1 MILKL
6 LSGGLDLGLATLGG
20 TGGLRAGWRGWPAG
34 LLAGILLVAGGFSS
48 PAQWLTQTNVI
59 VPGWSAVYFNVDAS
73 SQTLDSLVGFNPG
86 CPIDQIWLWKTLPGT
101 AQYISSPAAP
111 LAGNGQWLTYYRP
124 SAGLVSSLSA
134 LTANGACLVHSSA
147 TTNFIWK
154 VQGQPVPPSYV
165 WDNTGLN
172 FIGFSTPYAN
182 PPTFENFLAP
192 APLLAAGVQ
201 LYDYVGGPFSAQNP
215 AQVFSVYT
223 TPVTRG
229 HAYWVADT
237 NINNTYFGPFSVNL
251 PDPSGLDFGS
261 SGGQFTFHLLNVTS
275 NALTISV
282 RLLPSETPPYGQ
294 TNIVGPPPLLVEGAL
309 NATNLTYGFTALATT
324 DTASTTNSF
333 SWTLP
338 SGGQPGSDVAVVL
351 GVNRFALTNGPAGSL
366 YAGILQFTDSLGLS
380 EVDVPVSANAANNAG
395 LWVGNAS
402 VSQVGSYL
410 KSYATNQDGSLM
422 SSAVTNQVYATN
434 GLPFITTNLVISS
447 SITTNQTVEFYNVT
461 NLVVNSYGTNHVAIV
476 TNGYVVTTNLIINT
490 YVLTNLVITSTVTNF
505 FNNGSNIVWQ
515 SASTTNLSSSAFAIT
530 NLVAGTNQIAA
541 MKTNN
546 TPVVITNLVVNYF
559 AITNQVVTNGPFM
572 GPVTNFA
579 FSFPTLTNYT
589 VTTNLAYNVL
599 VTNVL
604 VLTTATNFVLA
615 TNYATTNFTITA
627 YVSTNYVPTNTAL
640 AIITNGPDEIV
651 INPQVNNYSVAAE
664 LDLNYNT
671 NYYVISNN
679 FGLVPGATNYL
690 GSTTNQLSGITA
702 ATNTVTT
709 TNYAI
714 TILAISTNAAYL
726 ITTNL
731 LVTGYS
737 NYVVTAVNTNLGA
750 VPVPFPLRLIIF
762 DDGTNSSL
770 LQRVYYGCQNGGTN
784 LVVATTQSA
793 LDPTQ
798 LGTARRISAAHMPW
812 TAANNPIPF
821 SGLLDLGGTL
831 TASFYEDYGD
841 QAANPFLHTYHPD
854 HNNLDLTKSPPQELP
869 VGSQSFDISRQI
881 TLTVAPNTSDFLSL
895 TAGNTSLAGTY
906 QETVT
911 LTGLGGATRSFSSAG
926 TFSLTRISPIATLTT
941 Q

>member
-6 LSGGLDLGLATLGG
+6 LSGVLDLGLAALGG
-20 TGGLRAGWRGWPAG
+20 AGRRRAGWRYRSAG
-34 LLAGILLVAGGFSS
+34 LLAGILLVAGGLSS
-48 PAQWLTQTNVI
+48 PAQWLTQTNVV
-59 VPGWSAVYFNVDAS
+59 VPGWSAIYFNVDAS
-73 SQTLDSLVGFNPG
+73 SQTLDSLVGFNLG

-101 AQYISSPAAP
+101 AQYVSSPAVP

-134 LTANGACLVHSSA
+134 LAPNSAFLVHSSA

-182 PPTFENFLAP
+182 PPTFENFLAQ

-215 AQVFSVYT
+215 APVYSLYT

-229 HAYWVADT
+229 QAYWVEDT

-251 PDPSGLDFGS
+251 PDPSGLNFGT

-275 NALTISV
+275 NALTISL

-309 NATNLTYGFTALATT
+309 NSTNLTYGFTALATT
-324 DTASTTNSF
+324 GTSTGTNSF

-338 SGGQPGSDVAVVL
+338 PGGQPGSDVSVVL

-366 YAGILQFTDSLGLS
+366 YAGILQFTDSLGFS

-410 KSYATNQDGSLM
+410 KSYATNSDGSLI
-422 SSAVTNQVYATN
+422 SSAVTNQVFTTN
-434 GLPFITTNLVISS
+434 GLPFITTNLVLSS
-447 SITTNQTVEFYNVT
+447 SITTNQTVEFYNIT
-461 NLVVNSYGTNHVAIV
+461 NLVVNSYSTNHVSIV
-476 TNGYVVTTNLIINT
+476 TNGYVVTTNLVINT
-490 YVLTNLVITSTVTNF
+490 YVLTNLVISSTVTNF
-505 FNNGSNIVWQ
+505 YNNGSNIVWQ
-515 SASTTNLSSSAFAIT
+515 SASTTNLFTSAFAIT
-530 NLVAGTNQIAA
+530 NRVPGTNQIAA
-541 MKTNN
+541 VKTNN
-546 TPVVITNLVVNYF
+546 TPVVITNLAINYF
-559 AITNQVVTNGPFM
+559 FITNQVVTNGPFM
-572 GPVTNFA
+572 SPVTNFA
-579 FSFPTLTNYT
+579 FTFLTLTNFT
-589 VTTNLAYNVL
+589 VTTNLAYNL
-599 VTNVL
+599 QFTNVG
-604 VLTTATNFVLA
+604 VLTTATNFA
-615 TNYATTNFTITA
+615 ITTNYATTNLTITA
-627 YVSTNYVPTNTAL
+627 LTVTNYVATNTAL
-640 AIITNGPDEIV
+640 AIITNGLNAYV
-651 INPQVNNYSVAAE
+651 INPLVDNYSLAAQ
-664 LDLNYNT
+664 LDLIYNT
-671 NYYVISNN
+671 NYFVISNN
-679 FGLVPGATNYL
+679 FVVVPGATNYL
-690 GSTTNQLSGITA
+690 GSTTNQLSALSI
-702 ATNTVTT
+702 ATNSVASTNYVVTT
-709 TNYAI
+709 
-714 TILAISTNAAYL
+714 LALSTNALYF

-731 LVTGYS
+731 LVTSSS

-762 DDGTNSSL
+762 NDGTNSSL
-770 LQRVYYGCQNGGTN
+770 LQRVYYGYQNGGTN
-784 LVVATTQSA
+784 LVVATTQTA
-793 LDPTQ
+793 LDPAQ

-821 SGLLDLGGTL
+821 SGQLDLGGTL

-911 LTGLGGATRSFSSAG
+911 LTGLGGATRTFTSAG
-926 TFSLTRISPIATLTT
+926 AFSLTRISPIATLTT